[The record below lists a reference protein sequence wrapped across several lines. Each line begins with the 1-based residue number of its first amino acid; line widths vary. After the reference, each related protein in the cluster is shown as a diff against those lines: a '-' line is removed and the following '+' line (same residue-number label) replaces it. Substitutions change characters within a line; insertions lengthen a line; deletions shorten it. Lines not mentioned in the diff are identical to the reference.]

1 MKLSMIKCFKPPN
14 TNGGRMSNETSQTAT
29 GLEPGEDDGAA
40 FESRVNEFKPDDAV
54 RQAQKMEVIGQL
66 AGGVA
71 HDFNNIFVA
80 MILRLELLQLQPL
93 SPSETRASLH
103 DLETLAKRAASL
115 TRRLLLFGQRLVMHP
130 EQVEMNI
137 AITHLLKLLQPILD
151 ENITAL
157 HLAGTQELWVEADAA
172 LLDQAVMSLCLNSRD
187 AMPHGGTL
195 TLETSLADFDVESAQ
210 ANAES
215 RPGQFVC
222 LRISDTGCGMNADV
236 VSHLFEPFFTTKEA
250 GKGPGLGLT
259 SVYGIVHQHK
269 GWMNVVSVEG
279 KGTSFRLYLPV
290 LEKAKTVRT
299 AIPHLIG
306 GQGHNE
312 TILLVDDEVAVRSVC
327 AEALSMF
334 GYRVLSA
341 ADGQT
346 AFKIWEQ
353 HRDAIDLVLT
363 DMKMP
368 GMDGLDLADKLWKV
382 KPALKIVIMS
392 GFSMETV
399 RDGAAGGA
407 GYTLLSKPFDLET
420 LALTLRHCLD

>member
-1 MKLSMIKCFKPPN
+1 
-14 TNGGRMSNETSQTAT
+14 MSNETSPTAT
-29 GLEPGEDDGAA
+29 GLEPGNDDDVA
-40 FESRVNEFKPDDAV
+40 FESRVNEFKPGDAV

-71 HDFNNIFVA
+71 HDFNNIFAA
-80 MILRLELLQLQPL
+80 MILRLELLQLQPQ
-93 SPSETRASLH
+93 SPTETRSSLH
-103 DLETLAKRAASL
+103 DLETLAKRGASL

-130 EQVEMNI
+130 GKVEMNAAI
-137 AITHLLKLLQPILD
+137 AHLLKLLQPVLG
-151 ENITAL
+151 ENITAF
-157 HLAGTQELWVEADAA
+157 HFAGTPELWVEADPV
-172 LLDQAVMSLCLNSRD
+172 LLDQAVMSLCLNARD
-187 AMPHGGTL
+187 AMPNGGTL
-195 TLETSLADFDVESAQ
+195 TLETSLAEFSIESAQ
-210 ANAES
+210 AHAES

-222 LRISDTGCGMNADV
+222 LRITDTGRGMNADI

-290 LEKAKTVRT
+290 LEKAKTVHT
-299 AIPHLIG
+299 EIPHPLG
-306 GQGHNE
+306 RQRHHE
-312 TILLVDDEVAVRSVC
+312 TILLVDDEDSVRFVC
-327 AEALSMF
+327 AEALTMF

-346 AFKIWEQ
+346 ALKIWEQ
-353 HRDAIDLVLT
+353 HKDAIDLVLT

-368 GMDGLDLADKLWKV
+368 GVSGLDLAEKLWKV
-382 KPALKIVIMS
+382 RPALPIVIMS
-392 GFSMETV
+392 GFSMQTV

-407 GYTLLSKPFDLET
+407 GYTFLSKPFDLEA
-420 LALTLRHCLD
+420 LAQTLRHCLD